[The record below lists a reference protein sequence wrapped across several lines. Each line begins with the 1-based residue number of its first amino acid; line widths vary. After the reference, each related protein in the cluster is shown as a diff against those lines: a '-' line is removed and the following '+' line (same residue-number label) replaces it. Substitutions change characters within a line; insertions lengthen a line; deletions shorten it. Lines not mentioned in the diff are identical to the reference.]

1 MSLIVELTVIIYL
14 PLRHENSQW
23 SQFWIWISASCWM
36 KFPVT
41 FLRDPKHYCL
51 QKIVCNG
58 IQKIPLMLQ
67 VGDRVLCYQYT
78 GDLYREHVVVPASNC
93 FVLPSCMS
101 YEDGAALAAN
111 YMTAYFCVLDIGH
124 MRAGQSIL
132 ISSCAGII
140 HPIATQIFMTC
151 WTIKLCA
158 HVSWILR
165 LFSSRS
171 VFHIKQNYLLM
182 ERIKQIAIMSK
193 KCLLPVSHN
202 ILPSSFL
209 PGFIQCVNE
218 IIHYLLWIPLQ

>member
-1 MSLIVELTVIIYL
+1 MTGHIFLISFSQYNLMYFIRLFGKMTWWDSVLSWLSSFACCRDMRT
-14 PLRHENSQW
+14 SQW
-23 SQFWIWISASCWM
+23 SQFWMWISASCWM
-36 KFPVT
+36 KFPVI

-51 QKIVCNG
+51 QKIACNV

-93 FVLPSCMS
+93 FVLPSCMN

-111 YMTAYFCVLDIGH
+111 YLTAYFCVLDIGH

-151 WTIKLCA
+151 WTI
-158 HVSWILR
+158 
-165 LFSSRS
+165 
-171 VFHIKQNYLLM
+171 
-182 ERIKQIAIMSK
+182 
-193 KCLLPVSHN
+193 
-202 ILPSSFL
+202 
-209 PGFIQCVNE
+209 
-218 IIHYLLWIPLQ
+218 